1 DAINGFITTGK
12 GITIHRSNCRN
23 AQQMTHANPD
33 KLVEVMWDVAD
44 SNYFL
49 ARIIVVGE
57 DRRNMLHDLSD
68 VLARMEINIRQ
79 FNMRKQDN
87 LAIGKFVLEVHDR
100 DHLERVIRHLKGIK
114 GIVRVER
121 RDETVV

>member
-1 DAINGFITTGK
+1 
-12 GITIHRSNCRN
+12 
-23 AQQMTHANPD
+23 
-33 KLVEVMWDVAD
+33 VAD

-49 ARIIVVGE
+49 ARIIIVSE
-57 DRRNMLHDLSD
+57 DRRNLLNDITE

-87 LAIGKFVLEVHDR
+87 LAIGKFILEVLDR
-100 DHLERVIRHLKGIK
+100 DHLNEVIRHLKRIK

-121 RDETVV
+121 RDETVT

>member
-1 DAINGFITTGK
+1 
-12 GITIHRSNCRN
+12 
-23 AQQMTHANPD
+23 
-33 KLVEVMWDVAD
+33 VAD

-49 ARIIVVGE
+49 ARIIIVSE
-57 DRRNMLHDLSD
+57 DRRNLLNDITE

-87 LAIGKFVLEVHDR
+87 LAIGKFILEVLDR
-100 DHLERVIRHLKGIK
+100 DHLNQVIHHLKRIK

-121 RDETVV
+121 RDETVT